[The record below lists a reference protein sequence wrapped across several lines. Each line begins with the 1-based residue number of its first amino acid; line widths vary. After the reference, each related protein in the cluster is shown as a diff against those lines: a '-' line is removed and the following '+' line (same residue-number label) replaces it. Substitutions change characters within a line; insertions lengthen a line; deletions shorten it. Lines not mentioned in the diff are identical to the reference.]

1 MAENS
6 KTVPKQLTPF
16 VKNDPRI
23 NRKGRPKNSDDLK
36 ALGLSLLHEPARD
49 KDGNPVVIDGHVAT
63 NLEMVLRRMM
73 QDKRQSADLLD
84 RVYGKVPQAVHHE
97 GEGGGPIRT
106 VTEVIIGGF
115 ASPGQQATGAVLDE
129 QSA

>member
-1 MAENS
+1 MTENS

-16 VKNDPRI
+16 VKGDPRI
-23 NRKGRPKNSDDLK
+23 NRKGRPKNSDQLK

-73 QDKRQSADLLD
+73 SDKRQSEALLD
-84 RVYGKVPQAVHHE
+84 RVFGKVPNTTQIE
-97 GEGGGPIRT
+97 GKDGGRLVI
-106 VTEVIIGGF
+106 EVVRREHND
-115 ASPGQQATGAVLDE
+115 QD
-129 QSA
+129 

>member
-1 MAENS
+1 MDSSN
-6 KTVPKQLTPF
+6 TTPKQPGGVTGKGF

-23 NRKGRPKNSDDLK
+23 NRKGRPKNSDELK

-73 QDKRQSADLLD
+73 SDKRQSEALLD
-84 RVYGKVPQAVHHE
+84 RVFGKVPNTTQIE
-97 GEGGGPIRT
+97 GKDGGPIVVRWDADDT
-106 VTEVIIGGF
+106 
-115 ASPGQQATGAVLDE
+115 D
-129 QSA
+129 